1 VITYE
6 GVRVMKVMRVDEYVK
21 RGYGRLNNRT
31 HKNQGIGIV
40 NNPKGINGYTK
51 RKVEGDEWV

>member
-1 VITYE
+1 MITYE
-6 GVRVMKVMRVDEYVK
+6 GVRVIRVMRVDEYVK

-51 RKVEGDEWV
+51 RIEEGG